1 MGSNIQSIN
10 RAASILALIL
20 ESENSPSFTQIME
33 TTGLAR
39 STASRLLAS
48 LEDNH
53 LVARNEENLYSAGPM
68 ITRFS
73 HSTGPE
79 EDLIAQSQEAMELLS
94 QETREAINL
103 AILVGDEVQQISQ
116 LDSKYLMGNVNWVG
130 LSVPSHCSA
139 VGKAFLAFG
148 NAATTGRLKKRT
160 AKSITNRAAL
170 EKDLKKVRARGW
182 ALSDS
187 ELEVGLT
194 AIGAPIF
201 GADGHVVAAL
211 SVSGPTMRLNKDRV
225 EVIGALIARQGS
237 LISQQLGYT
246 AQHGTVKEHST
257 SDRKVGAA

>member
-1 MGSNIQSIN
+1 MGSNIQSID
-10 RAASILALIL
+10 RAASILAVIL
-20 ESENSPSFTQIME
+20 ESETSPSFTEIME
-33 TTGLAR
+33 ATGLAR
-39 STASRLLAS
+39 STASRLLSS

-53 LVARNEENLYSAGPM
+53 LVAKNEENLYCAGPM
-68 ITRFS
+68 ITRFA
-73 HSTGPE
+73 HSSGPE
-79 EDLIAQSQEAMELLS
+79 EDLITQSQEAMELLS
-94 QETREAINL
+94 EETKEAINL
-103 AILVGDEVQQISQ
+103 AVLVGDEVQQIAQ

-130 LSVPSHCSA
+130 LSVPTHCSA

-148 NAATTGRLKKRT
+148 SVTTTGRLKKRT
-160 AKSITNRAAL
+160 PMSITNKAVL

-194 AIGAPIF
+194 AVGAPIF

-211 SVSGPTMRLNKDRV
+211 SVSGPTMRLTTSRV
-225 EVIGALIARQGS
+225 EVVGALIARQGI

-246 AQHGTVKEHST
+246 PQESTIKEHST